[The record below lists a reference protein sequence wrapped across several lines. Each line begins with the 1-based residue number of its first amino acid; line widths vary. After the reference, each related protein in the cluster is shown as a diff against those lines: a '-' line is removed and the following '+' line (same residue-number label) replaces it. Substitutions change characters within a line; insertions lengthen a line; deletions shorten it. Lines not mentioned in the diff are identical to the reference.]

1 MNEVTRIS
9 GVRGFVDG
17 NGVAQLNADDIAR
30 GWGFTRTKD
39 GSEYVMWD
47 RVNRYL
53 QEFGF
58 STQVRKDD
66 FIPENMAYRLGFKAS
81 NEAAQVFQAKL
92 ADEILPAIRKHGAY
106 LTNDTIEK
114 VLTDPDTIIKIATQ
128 LKDERAKNNI
138 LSLKNAQ
145 QEQIINE
152 MKPKANYVD
161 DILQNKGLVTI
172 TQISKDYGMS
182 GKAMNEKLHE
192 LKVQYKQSKQWL
204 LYAQHQTQGYTH
216 SETIQIV
223 RSDGRPDIAMETKWT
238 QKGRLFLYNLLKEH
252 GIVPIIERKA
262 EGETA

>member
-17 NGVAQLNADDIAR
+17 NGVAQLNAEDIAR

-58 STQVRKDD
+58 SAQVRKDD

-114 VLTDPDTIIKIATQ
+114 VLTDPDTIINIEHNNERVLTTEQLAQVYECETKRISENFNRNADRFEEGKHYFKLEGDVLREFKRESANCGIATNV
-128 LKDERAKNNI
+128 K
-138 LSLKNAQ
+138 
-145 QEQIINE
+145 
-152 MKPKANYVD
+152 
-161 DILQNKGLVTI
+161 
-172 TQISKDYGMS
+172 
-182 GKAMNEKLHE
+182 
-192 LKVQYKQSKQWL
+192 
-204 LYAQHQTQGYTH
+204 
-216 SETIQIV
+216 
-223 RSDGRPDIAMETKWT
+223 
-238 QKGRLFLYNLLKEH
+238 
-252 GIVPIIERKA
+252 
-262 EGETA
+262 